1 MRTLQYFW
9 KIKKKM
15 TKKCWKP
22 SPQRLIRNTLTLSR
36 PWAAQTTQ
44 REEFIFQNVAYKPTV
59 YKTGSWVLKM
69 YFDTQAV
76 NFTFFTCFWTFMP
89 ICQIAFCTSKLCEY
103 YMLFKY
109 PCFSDE
115 NKKKVEI
122 SKIIF
127 WLKHDIEISN
137 L

>member
-1 MRTLQYFW
+1 MV
-9 KIKKKM
+9 
-15 TKKCWKP
+15 
-22 SPQRLIRNTLTLSR
+22 
-36 PWAAQTTQ
+36 QT
-44 REEFIFQNVAYKPTV
+44 EEFIFQNVAYRPTV

-103 YMLFKY
+103 NMLFKY

-127 WLKHDIEISN
+127 WLKHDTEISN